1 MVILRFLLALMAL
14 LTGVT
19 SAQSAVSVPAVQ
31 SAVGGSALQKD
42 TAVKL
47 AATRES
53 TVNFG
58 GILPFYGQWAREVS
72 TPIAKLLNPTFNAV
86 FIGDRQRV

>member
-31 SAVGGSALQKD
+31 SAVGGSALQQDAGFTLVVARK
-42 TAVKL
+42 
-47 AATRES
+47 S

-58 GILPFYGQWAREVS
+58 GVVPFFALWPQEVS
-72 TPIAKLLNPTFNAV
+72 TPIAKVLNPVFNAV